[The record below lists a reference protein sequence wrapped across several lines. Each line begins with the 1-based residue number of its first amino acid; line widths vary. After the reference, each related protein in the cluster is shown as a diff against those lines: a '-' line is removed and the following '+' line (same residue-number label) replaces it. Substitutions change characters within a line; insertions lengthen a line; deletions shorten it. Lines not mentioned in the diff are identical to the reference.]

1 MVIREARIEDVPAVA
16 KVHVDSWR
24 TTYRGIVPDAY
35 LDALAYENREQL
47 WNGFFA
53 DPNRQ
58 GVLYVAE
65 NSERQIV
72 GFASGGPSREKNP
85 VYTGELYAIYL
96 FKAAQGGGIGRQLIG
111 VVASSLLQGGYQSI
125 LAWVLADNP
134 SCKFY
139 EAVGGK
145 LTQEKLIEIGGA
157 NLREVAYGWP
167 DIRQLINKK

>member
-1 MVIREARIEDVPAVA
+1 MAIREARVEDVPAIA

-53 DPNRQ
+53 DPEPR

-65 NSERQIV
+65 NDVGQIV
-72 GFASGGPSREKNP
+72 GFASGGPVWETDP

-111 VVASSLLQGGYQSI
+111 VVASGLLQRGHQSI

-134 SCKFY
+134 SCRFY

-145 LTQEKLIEIGGA
+145 LVQEKLIEIGGV
-157 NLREVAYGWP
+157 NLREVAFGWS
-167 DIRQLINKK
+167 DIRQLINMK